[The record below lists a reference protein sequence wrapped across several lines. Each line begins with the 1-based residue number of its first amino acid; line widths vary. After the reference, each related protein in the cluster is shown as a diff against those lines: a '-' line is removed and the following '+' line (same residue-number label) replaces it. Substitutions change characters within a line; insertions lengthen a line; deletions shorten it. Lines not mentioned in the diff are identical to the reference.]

1 MLSIVLPCYNEEHNI
16 RFIYQELV
24 KYVDSTGPL
33 EIIFVDDGSKDRTF
47 EEVQS
52 LAREDKRVRGIRL
65 SRNFGHQI
73 ALLAGLKEARGM
85 RVLMMD
91 ADGQHP
97 PSLIPDL
104 LKKMDEGYDI
114 VNTIRKENKGA
125 GRMKRASSKW
135 FYRIFNALSDVKID
149 QAAADFRIVN
159 RKALEAFLSIE
170 EQDRFTRGLV
180 SWMGFRQTSL
190 TYKAEHR
197 QAGVSKYSFKR
208 MRIFALDGVTSFS
221 SRPLRL
227 STIIGFIAIFAGSL
241 YSVYAVVMKLAGKT
255 SPGWTSL
262 LLSILFLGGIQLIS
276 IGILGEYLAR
286 IYNETKRRPHYFIQ
300 ERTGNDSP

>member
-1 MLSIVLPCYNEEHNI
+1 MLSIVLPSYHEEENI
-16 RFIYQELV
+16 RFIYHELV
-24 KYVDSTGPL
+24 KYVGNTAPL

-47 EEVQS
+47 EEIQS

-73 ALLAGLKEARGM
+73 ALLAGLKESRGD
-85 RVLMMD
+85 RVIMMD

-97 PSLIPDL
+97 PAVLPDL

-114 VNTIRKENKGA
+114 VNTIREENRGA
-125 GRMKRASSKW
+125 SLMKRTSSKW

-159 RKALEAFLSIE
+159 RLALEAFLSIE

-180 SWMGFRQTSL
+180 SWMGFKQATL
-190 TYKAEHR
+190 TYKAER
-197 QAGVSKYSFKR
+197 RKAGVSKYSFRR
-208 MRIFALDGVTSFS
+208 MRNFALDGVTSFS

-227 STIIGFIAIFAGSL
+227 STAIGFIAIVAGSL
-241 YSVYAVVMKLAGKT
+241 YSVYAVVMKLSGKT

-262 LLSILFLGGIQLIS
+262 LLTILFLGGIQLIS

-300 ERTGNDSP
+300 ERCGEESP